1 MSARCLLPLPLLA
14 TALAMAL
21 GGCAT
26 LLDSTQQQVLV
37 QTVLD
42 NREVFGVG
50 CILSNDAGKWFV
62 TTPARTTIRKS
73 RVPLQV
79 DCRKDG
85 AAMREQIDS
94 KNLSLWANV
103 VFTAGAGYLVD
114 RQTGAG
120 YSYPATLTIVLQDGA
135 VPPAMV
141 TPGGSTMY

>member
-1 MSARCLLPLPLLA
+1 MSSGSVSGFFCAGVAVLLS
-14 TALAMAL
+14 
-21 GGCAT
+21 GCAT
-26 LLDSTQQQVLV
+26 LVDSTQQPVLV

-62 TTPARTTIRKS
+62 TTPARTMIRKS
-73 RVPLQV
+73 RAPLQV

-85 AAMREQIDS
+85 AAAREKIDS
-94 KNLSLWANV
+94 KNVSLWANV

-135 VPPAMV
+135 APPVMV
-141 TPGGSTMY
+141 TPGGSTVY